1 MRCRWCGVEIVM
13 ACGSLVFNG
22 DRYDA
27 AMAAAEFW
35 TGREDGDFFCATQGL
50 QIHEPVPLTTERI
63 VADLESME
71 IDLR

>member
-27 AMAAAEFW
+27 W
-35 TGREDGDFFCATQGL
+35 TGREDGDFFCAIQGL
-50 QIHEPVPLTTERI
+50 WIHEPVPLTTESI